1 MDCEVEQN
9 KQNGIELVNM
19 ETDFL
24 IKRVT
29 IRENKQCGINIVQED
44 QEKS

>member
-19 ETDFL
+19 KTDFL

-29 IRENKQCGINIVQED
+29 IKENKQFGIDVVQED